1 MLRDRLDVSERW
13 ACRVV
18 GQHRSTQRYAP
29 AVAGDDDALRAR
41 LRVISAE
48 RPRWGYRRAH
58 TLLREGGWGVNRKR
72 VQRLW
77 REEGLRVPPR
87 RRKRQ
92 RLGQSTVPADR
103 LRAERPGQVWAI
115 DFQFDQAFDGRAI
128 KLLNIVDEFT
138 REALAMHAAHNITA
152 DDTVRVLEALARERG
167 APEHVRCDNGPELT
181 AHALRDWCR
190 FTETGTAFI
199 EPGAPWQNPFVESF
213 NGRVRDELLDV
224 EQFSCLAEA
233 QVLIGDWREDYN
245 QRRPHSALG
254 MKTPATFAASW
265 TPAPEAAPRPGAAAL
280 DPTDLAPRHPAAD
293 PDTLPAGPS
302 TNSHS

>member
-1 MLRDRLDVSERW
+1 MLRDSLGVSERW

-29 AVAGDDDALRAR
+29 TAAPDDQALRAA
-41 LRVISAE
+41 LREIAGQ

-58 TLLREGGWGVNRKR
+58 ARLVTDGWRVNRKR

-77 REEGLRVPPR
+77 REEGLRVPQR

-92 RLGQSTVPADR
+92 RLGDSTVPTGR
-103 LRAERPGQVWAI
+103 LRAERPDHVWAI
-115 DFQFDQAFDGRAI
+115 DFQFDQAFNGRAI

-152 DDTVRVLEALARERG
+152 EDTVRVLEQLARERG
-167 APEHVRCDNGPELT
+167 APEHGRCDNGPELT

-190 FTETGTAFI
+190 LARTGTAFI

-213 NGRVRDELLDV
+213 NGRVRDELLDI

-233 QVLIGDWREDYN
+233 KVLIADWREDYN
-245 QRRPHSALG
+245 QQRPHSALG
-254 MKTPATFAASW
+254 MRTPAAFAAAW
-265 TPAPEAAPRPGAAAL
+265 APDASAPRPGAASL
-280 DPTDLAPRHPAAD
+280 GPPGLTHRHPAAD
-293 PDTLPAGPS
+293 PDTLPTGPS
-302 TNSHS
+302 TDSHR

>member
-1 MLRDRLDVSERW
+1 
-13 ACRVV
+13 
-18 GQHRSTQRYAP
+18 
-29 AVAGDDDALRAR
+29 
-41 LRVISAE
+41 
-48 RPRWGYRRAH
+48 
-58 TLLREGGWGVNRKR
+58 VNRKR

-77 REEGLRVPPR
+77 REEGLRVPQR

-92 RLGQSTVPADR
+92 RLGEATVPDDR

-152 DDTVRVLEALARERG
+152 DDTVRVLDQLARQRG

-181 AHALRDWCR
+181 AHALRAWCR
-190 FTETGTAFI
+190 FSKTATAFI

-224 EQFSCLAEA
+224 ELFSCLTEA
-233 QVLIGDWREDYN
+233 QVVIATGARTTTGGGRTARWACRL
-245 QRRPHSALG
+245 RRHS
-254 MKTPATFAASW
+254 
-265 TPAPEAAPRPGAAAL
+265 PR
-280 DPTDLAPRHPAAD
+280 
-293 PDTLPAGPS
+293 AGLRTRRRRGSPIR
-302 TNSHS
+302 

>member
-1 MLRDRLDVSERW
+1 MLCDRLDVSERW

-29 AVAGDDDALRAR
+29 KIAGDDQPLRAALRQLAGQ
-41 LRVISAE
+41 

-58 TLLREGGWGVNRKR
+58 ARLAAEGWCVNRKR

-77 REEGLRVPPR
+77 REEGLRVPAR

-92 RLGQSTVPADR
+92 RLGDSTVPADR
-103 LRAERPGQVWAI
+103 LRAERPGHVWAI

-128 KLLNIVDEFT
+128 KLLNVVDEFT
-138 REALAMHAAHNITA
+138 REALAMEVAHSITA
-152 DDTVRVLEALARERG
+152 EDTVRVLEQLGHERG
-167 APEHVRCDNGPELT
+167 APGHVRCDNGPELT
-181 AHALRDWCR
+181 AHALKDWCR
-190 FTETGTAFI
+190 FSGAGTAFI

-224 EQFSCLAEA
+224 ELFSCLAEA
-233 QVLIGDWREDYN
+233 RVVIADWREDYN
-245 QRRPHSALG
+245 HCRPHSALG
-254 MKTPATFAASW
+254 MQTPAAFAACW
-265 TPAPEAAPRPGAAAL
+265 GPDAGAPRPGAASL
-280 DPTDLAPRHPAAD
+280 GPPGLPRRHPAAN
-293 PDTLPAGPS
+293 PDTLPTEPS